1 MFMLL
6 SAADI
11 RRATGS
17 KSFKP
22 WEVIILFT
30 EERLARI
37 AEMIAEGRR
46 ATVLELSQALQVSE
60 ATIRRDLRLLE
71 QRGIVQR
78 THGGA
83 IAPSNTGFEPTFLEK
98 EVKAAVE
105 KERIGRAAADLIR
118 DGETVILDAGTTTAQ
133 IAKALQGRNGLTIV
147 TNAINIAL
155 ELTHSP
161 GIEVYLT
168 GGTLKG
174 STLALVGPAAEDF
187 LRGFY
192 ADKVFLGV
200 NGVDLRRGLTT
211 PSLSEARVKRIML
224 ESARERILVADNT
237 KYGAVAFAAIAP
249 LDMLDRVVSDSGLPD
264 EFRDEFERKK
274 IEVLIV

>member
-1 MFMLL
+1 
-6 SAADI
+6 
-11 RRATGS
+11 
-17 KSFKP
+17 
-22 WEVIILFT
+22 
-30 EERLARI
+30 
-37 AEMIAEGRR
+37 MIAEGRR

-71 QRGIVQR
+71 QRGVVQR

-98 EVKAAVE
+98 EDRAAEE
-105 KERIGRAAADLIR
+105 KERIGRTAADLIQ

-133 IAKALQGRNGLTIV
+133 IAKALRGRKGLTII

-161 GIEVYLT
+161 EIEVYLT

-174 STLALVGPAAEDF
+174 STLALVGPATEDI

-200 NGVDLRRGLTT
+200 NGVDLVRGLTT
-211 PSLSEARVKRIML
+211 PSLSEARVKRVML
-224 ESARERILVADNT
+224 ESARECILVADNS
-237 KYGAVAFAAIAP
+237 KFGEVAFAAIAS
-249 LDMLDRVVSDSGLPD
+249 LDMLDRVVSDSGLPE
-264 EFRDEFERKK
+264 EFRDEFQRRK
-274 IEVLIV
+274 IEVLTA